1 MMLAVSLD
9 QPLQVEERLP
19 SFVSLPPGVEIR
31 PDRQLDILLADLSP
45 DTPWG
50 RRKVAAQKLG
60 CQRDPAALPGL
71 LAALPAD
78 PFWMVRCAIIQALQQ
93 IGDPA
98 AITTLRKVARFD
110 AFQIVRSYAAK
121 AVERLDQGG

>member
-1 MMLAVSLD
+1 MFAADAYQNTEVVD
-9 QPLQVEERLP
+9 QKPYT
-19 SFVSLPPGVEIR
+19 SLPLALVIQ
-31 PDRQLDILLADLSP
+31 PDPKLYELLADLSQ
-45 DTPWG
+45 DTSWG
-50 RRKVAAQKLG
+50 DRKMAAQKLG
-60 CQRDPAALPGL
+60 GMRAVEALPGL
-71 LAALPAD
+71 LEALPSD